1 MSDKNFDFNSLSE
14 TSVFHMQQKSAFT
27 TCEKPLLHPTTI
39 DQACKH
45 LYKLYLDTFKG

>member
-27 TCEKPLLHPTTI
+27 TCEKPLLHPRTLRQGQNFNYM
-39 DQACKH
+39 QAII
-45 LYKLYLDTFKG
+45 